1 MGCTCVVWLSTT
13 NVNFGLF
20 RERLDSSYQSKNVL
34 SRTGPVHRSVI
45 TRRVADHVLSSVEIM
60 TFGDMCDQVC
70 ASIRNGQ
77 VIETL
82 QRRKE
87 ASESALCHQTRR
99 SVSCPGSTAAGN
111 SSIASVNRHNTGSQ
125 NDCPRQRQRLG
136 LTRAMGE
143 VERHRRLDASRPRSQ
158 THHTTLFGQVKSTH
172 DRTLYQ

>member
-1 MGCTCVVWLSTT
+1 MLILVYSVKDLTALISPRMFCLGLDLYTEVSSRVVLLTMCCHQWKL
-13 NVNFGLF
+13 
-20 RERLDSSYQSKNVL
+20 
-34 SRTGPVHRSVI
+34 
-45 TRRVADHVLSSVEIM
+45 M
-60 TFGDMCDQVC
+60 TFGDMRDQVC

-158 THHTTLFGQVKSTH
+158 PHHTTLFGQVKSTY